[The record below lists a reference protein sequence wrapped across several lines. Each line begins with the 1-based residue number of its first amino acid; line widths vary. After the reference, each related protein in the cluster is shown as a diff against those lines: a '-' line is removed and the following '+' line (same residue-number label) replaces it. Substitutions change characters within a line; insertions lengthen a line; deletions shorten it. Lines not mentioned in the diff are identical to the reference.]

1 MVAPRKLDLF
11 NEVLPAIDH
20 KDYDFY
26 DGLTDEQ
33 KKEVKGQ
40 ALLYLRW
47 GASIDINDPILLHY
61 YLASFNHHANKNFF
75 NTYKHPKLQWL
86 MITASSP
93 NLGKFRRKWL
103 GKKKAKDPRD
113 DIKKELATIYPTY
126 KEEDIEVLSNFVTKK
141 ELKQYAKDNGN

>member
-1 MVAPRKLDLF
+1 MVAKRKLDLF
-11 NEVLPAIDH
+11 EQVLPAIDR

-26 DGLTDEQ
+26 DRLTDEQ
-33 KKEVKGQ
+33 KKEMKSQ

-47 GASIDINDPILLHY
+47 GASININDPILLHY

-75 NTYKHPKLQWL
+75 DFYEHPKLQWL

-93 NLGKFRRKWL
+93 NLGKYKHKWV

-113 DIKKELATIYPTY
+113 DIKKQLANMYPTY

-141 ELKQYAKDNGN
+141 ELNKYAKDSGN